1 MDAVK
6 AKAVLSGKWVEKTE
20 VATPDDFAAIQAMS
34 RDELVASILDGIE
47 NDIPEILEILLSRQK
62 DVEARAELVASI
74 MSAINGEFTL
84 GPIKLDDK

>member
-1 MDAVK
+1 M
-6 AKAVLSGKWVEKTE
+6 GGKTE
-20 VATPDDFAAIQAMS
+20 VGIPDDFAAIQAMS

-47 NDIPEILEILLSRQK
+47 NDIPEILEILLSRQN

-84 GPIKLDDK
+84 ELIRLDDK

>member
-1 MDAVK
+1 
-6 AKAVLSGKWVEKTE
+6 
-20 VATPDDFAAIQAMS
+20 MS
-34 RDELVASILDGIE
+34 RAELVEFILDGIE

-84 GPIKLDDK
+84 EPIKLDDK